1 MANKVNMRLTAQ
13 QIQIISQVVARFAGE
28 TAAVYLFGS
37 RLNDQARGGD
47 VDILIEMDRRPSRIE
62 RARVKMELEQM
73 LGLPAD
79 ILIQVRNTEPTPF
92 QTIAHAHAERLEVH
106 A

>member
-1 MANKVNMRLTAQ
+1 MRLTTQ
-13 QIQIISQVVARFAGE
+13 QIRIITQVVTRIAGD
-28 TAAVYLFGS
+28 TAEAYLFGS

-62 RARVKMELEQM
+62 QGRVKMELEQM
-73 LGLPAD
+73 LGLPVD
-79 ILIQVRNTEPTPF
+79 ILIQVRNAEPTPF
-92 QTIAHAHAERLEVH
+92 QTIAHAHAARLEVR

>member
-1 MANKVNMRLTAQ
+1 MRLTTKQ
-13 QIQIISQVVARFAGE
+13 TQIINQVVARFAGE

-62 RARVKMELEQM
+62 RGRIKMELEQM
-73 LGLPAD
+73 LGLPVD

-92 QTIAHAHAERLEVH
+92 QIIAHAHAERLEVH